1 MTSVG
6 ISPKPNSAPP
16 HNPKFSFSI
25 DMQKFEV
32 NQTLFGE
39 QKLNFNNMLNDP
51 SSMRE
56 AISYKI
62 LRQFV
67 PAEQTAY
74 ATVVLE
80 TELRMIELGV
90 YLVVEQV
97 DRYFLNKNF
106 DSDAR
111 DLYKLALPAG
121 TLQYTG
127 EQFEDYA
134 GVFPIEPEEQATDE
148 AGASFVNFVD
158 QLNHQTVALK
168 LRRVLKIDDI
178 IYVMAVLSTI
188 LDLNSP
194 IGNGNNFY
202 VYQSNPE
209 SGKFTLI
216 PGESLDGFGGFTC
229 DRDYQQLIDSN
240 LFYPFCG
247 SPDVEFGLA
256 RLLQIDE
263 FRMQFRFA
271 VKDIIRHYFNV
282 DWISQEIHTLRSVIE
297 PFVAA
302 DNNSA
307 FTYQQFLCAIS
318 PPPPPPPV
326 LSTRN
331 LLPLSNTAQS
341 NRQSPSNQ
349 TNPLPPS
356 NNTNPLPPPS
366 NGTNPLP
373 PPTNSTNQL
382 PPHSNSTN
390 PLPPPTNGTNP
401 LPPPSNSTNPL
412 PPTNSTGFQQ
422 RPPNNESPLQLQLM
436 SQPSHNNTIP
446 PPSTNSTNPLPPSNS
461 TNPLPPPPNNSTNPL
476 PPPTNSTNPLP
487 PPTNSTN
494 PLPPHSNSTNP
505 PPPPTNGTNPFPPRS
520 NTTNPPTNPPNNES
534 PLQLQLMSQPSHNNT
549 IPPPSANSTNPLP
562 PPTNSTN
569 PLPPP
574 TNSTNPLPPHS
585 NSTNP
590 LPPTT
595 NGTNPLPPPTNSTT
609 PPPPHST
616 STNPLPPPTNVT
628 NPLPPPTNST

>member
-106 DSDAR
+106 DSDAG

-134 GVFPIEPEEQATDE
+134 GVFPIESKEQTTDE
-148 AGASFVNFVD
+148 AGASFVKFVD

-194 IGNGNNFY
+194 MGNGNNFY

-373 PPTNSTNQL
+373 PPTNSTN
-382 PPHSNSTN
+382 
-390 PLPPPTNGTNP
+390 
-401 LPPPSNSTNPL
+401 
-412 PPTNSTGFQQ
+412 
-422 RPPNNESPLQLQLM
+422 
-436 SQPSHNNTIP
+436 
-446 PPSTNSTNPLPPSNS
+446 
-461 TNPLPPPPNNSTNPL
+461 
-476 PPPTNSTNPLP
+476 
-487 PPTNSTN
+487 
-494 PLPPHSNSTNP
+494 
-505 PPPPTNGTNPFPPRS
+505 
-520 NTTNPPTNPPNNES
+520 
-534 PLQLQLMSQPSHNNT
+534 
-549 IPPPSANSTNPLP
+549 
-562 PPTNSTN
+562 
-569 PLPPP
+569 
-574 TNSTNPLPPHS
+574 PLPPHS

-609 PPPPHST
+609 PPPPHSN
-616 STNPLPPPTNVT
+616 STNPLPPPTNGTNPLPPPSNSTNPLPPPPTNGTNPLPPHINSTSPLLLPPNDEPSVQLQLMSQLPINGTTNPPTNGAPPHSNTTNPPTNGT
-628 NPLPPPTNST
+628 NPLPPPTNPLPPHSNSTNPLPPPTNGTNPLPPHSNSTNPLPP